1 MSEYFQLQKK
11 LEEQVIEE
19 SIHIYLNR
27 TPTNED
33 KIKTT
38 KILHPTNQLQYLLA
52 YEDDIVGMITRS
64 YHGTK
69 YSVAFDDKKKNF

>member
-11 LEEQVIEE
+11 LEEKVIEE
-19 SIHIYLNR
+19 NMYKHLNR
-27 TPTNED
+27 VPTNED

-52 YEDDIVGMITRS
+52 YEDDIVGMVIKS
-64 YHGTK
+64 FQGTK
-69 YSVAFDDKKKNF
+69 YSVDFDAEKKNF

>member
-11 LEEQVIEE
+11 IEEKVIEE
-19 SIHIYLNR
+19 NMHIYLNR
-27 TPTNED
+27 APTNED
-33 KIKTT
+33 KIKTK

-64 YHGTK
+64 YDGTK